1 MPSPVTRHENV
12 ESAAEDASDDAFVA
26 GSLAHGVEVIAAQVA
41 TLPSGPGVYRMSDVK
56 GNALYV
62 GKAKSLK
69 KRVAAYTRP
78 DRLPTRIQ
86 RMIAGTAVLEVIT
99 THTEVEALLLES
111 NLIKGLRPRYN
122 ITLRDDKSYPFILL
136 RSDHAWPQ
144 LLKHRGA
151 QKTPGE
157 YFGPFASAGAVNR
170 TLSTLQ
176 RAFPLR
182 SCSDNIFVNRTRPC
196 LQYQIKRCTAPC
208 VARIDSP
215 AYGEIVE
222 QARDFLAGKSH
233 DIQRRLASRMQDASD
248 RLAYETAAIYRD
260 RIRALAEI
268 QAQQDVNVRDLGAA
282 DIIALVQEAGAACV
296 QVFFFRAGQNYGNR
310 TFFPDRTRDR
320 PAAEVMAAFIGQFY
334 ADKTPPETIL
344 VSHLPRDDEL
354 LAEALSHRAGRKVA
368 IACPARGAKRKVVE
382 RALTNAT
389 EALGRRM
396 AESSAQRRLL
406 EGVARVFDLEAPPGR
421 IEVYDNSHIS
431 GRDALGAM
439 IVAGPEGFVKSA
451 YRRFN
456 IKDTEI
462 APGDDYA
469 MLREVLQRRFT
480 RALKEDP
487 DREAW
492 PDLVLIDGGPGQLS
506 AARQVFADLGID
518 DVPFAA
524 IAKGPDRNAGR
535 EHFYAPDREPFS
547 LPPNDPVL
555 YFLQRLR
562 DEAHRFVIGAH
573 RSRRERA
580 IGQSPLDEI
589 PGIGSRRKRALLHR
603 FGSAADV
610 ARAGL
615 ADLELV
621 DGISKT
627 VARRIYDHFHPDG

>member
-1 MPSPVTRHENV
+1 MPSPLAGNG
-12 ESAAEDASDDAFVA
+12 DADIALDDAGDDGFVV
-26 GSLAHGVEVIAAQVA
+26 GSLARGLEVIAAQLVN
-41 TLPSGPGVYRMSDVK
+41 LPSAPGVYRMSDAK

-78 DRLPTRIQ
+78 GRLPTRIQ
-86 RMIAGTAVLEVIT
+86 RMIADTAALEVIS

-136 RSDHAWPQ
+136 RADHAWPQ

-151 QKTPGE
+151 QKTLGE

-170 TLSTLQ
+170 TLSALQ

-182 SCSDNIFVNRTRPC
+182 SCSDNIFANRTRPC

-208 VARIDSP
+208 VARIDPP
-215 AYGEIVE
+215 AYAEIVD
-222 QARDFLAGKSH
+222 QAREFLSGKSH
-233 DIQRRLASRMQDASD
+233 AIQRRLAQGMQEASD

-260 RIRALAEI
+260 RIRALTEI
-268 QAQQDVNVRDLGAA
+268 QSQQDVNVRDLGAA
-282 DIIALVQEAGAACV
+282 DVIALVQNAGAACV

-310 TFFPDRTRDR
+310 TFFPDHARDR
-320 PAAEVMAAFIGQFY
+320 PAAEVMAAFLGQFY

-344 VSHLPRDDEL
+344 VSHLPHSADL
-354 LAEALSHRAGRKVA
+354 LTEALSHRAGRKVG
-368 IACPARGAKRKVVE
+368 ITRPVRGARRKVVE
-382 RALTNAT
+382 RALANAT

-406 EGVARVFDLEAPPGR
+406 EGVAKVFDLEAPPDR

-431 GRDALGAM
+431 GRNALGAL
-439 IVAGPEGFVKSA
+439 IVAGPEGFVKGA

-456 IKDTEI
+456 IRDTEI
-462 APGDDYA
+462 AAGDDYA
-469 MLREVLQRRFT
+469 MLREVLRRRFT

-487 DREAW
+487 DRESW

-506 AARQVFADLGID
+506 AAREVFADLGID
-518 DVPFAA
+518 DVPYAA

-535 EHFYAPDREPFS
+535 EHFYAPNREPFS

-589 PGIGSRRKRALLHR
+589 SGIGSRRKRALLHH
-603 FGSAADV
+603 FGSAAGV
-610 ARAGL
+610 AKAGL